1 MANDRNPNPT
11 EPTLDVNVI
20 ARPGAL
26 LRELITRSGWRK
38 ALDKDRK
45 LAKLIDD
52 AANEASPSR
61 LCENLQC
68 VEAEFLKVLDAECG
82 PAWSL
87 RFAGAWQA
95 TRACLQDL
103 VQQVDASV
111 LDDAAG
117 RELVLQRFVVPQI
130 AGFVHMVAEQLPGP
144 ALERW
149 WTQPF
154 EAWLAWAADQ
164 IGTDSQSLADAIHP
178 DRNTTDRWRAGET
191 STGYLRAP
199 YTASVEP
206 LTKLRQKQKQDRPR
220 PRPEVPHLC
229 GWLTVSVAFQSLP
242 LELRARIQAHRLD
255 RRDPGAG
262 YRQVV
267 RALCDEV
274 ARRVG
279 EARLPVFDLG
289 AQIEDRFELRDA
301 EGELADPQ
309 GIEAAVVRLGQCIEA
324 VDPRWQASLGF
335 LRDRMAARLATLQKR
350 PDQAARL
357 YARAVQGS
365 WWRAGPNQRGASPPK
380 KKPLDFNVCTA
391 ASSCGQAM
399 FRMSCRLTTPRRFA
413 SATISAAKSG
423 QSAPME

>member
-1 MANDRNPNPT
+1 MANDRTPNPT
-11 EPTLDVNVI
+11 ESTPDVI

-38 ALDKDRK
+38 ALDKDHK

-52 AANEASPSR
+52 AAHESSPSR

-68 VEAEFLKVLDAECG
+68 VEAEFLKVLEAECG
-82 PAWSL
+82 TDWSR
-87 RFAGAWQA
+87 RFADAWQA
-95 TRACLQDL
+95 TLACLQDL

-117 RELVLQRFVVPQI
+117 REMVLQRFVVPQI

-149 WTQPF
+149 WAQPF

-178 DRNTTDRWRAGET
+178 DRHTTDRWRAGET

-199 YTASVEP
+199 YTALVGP
-206 LTKLRQKQKQDRPR
+206 LTKPTPKQKQKQDRPR
-220 PRPEVPHLC
+220 PRPDVFHLC

-262 YRQVV
+262 YRQAV

-274 ARRVG
+274 AKRVG
-279 EARLPVFDLG
+279 EARLPVFDLV
-289 AQIEDRFELRDA
+289 AQIKDRFELRDA

-309 GIEAAVVRLGQCIEA
+309 GIEAWCGSASASRPWSHAGRRHCASCATGWRHGWPRCRNAPIRRLVCMRGRC
-324 VDPRWQASLGF
+324 
-335 LRDRMAARLATLQKR
+335 
-350 PDQAARL
+350 
-357 YARAVQGS
+357 RAVGG
-365 WWRAGPNQRGASPPK
+365 GPGRTSGAS
-380 KKPLDFNVCTA
+380 
-391 ASSCGQAM
+391 
-399 FRMSCRLTTPRRFA
+399 
-413 SATISAAKSG
+413 
-423 QSAPME
+423 